1 MARASLEKLP
11 MEVLQSITNIL
22 DASHRRSVAS
32 FSLVN
37 RRCRL
42 AATCALFRTLSIRIE
57 NLESLAAA
65 IEQWTA
71 TLQPSDSFRHVRT
84 LKVRGDVYAD
94 WESHSRDQ
102 APDKEVAVTP
112 PFKYEDAWLPLV
124 RFMEV
129 LPSLKDMHFQCHGSL
144 PSALLPVLSYKHRSC
159 RLHLSNFS
167 LDSLR
172 VRLPKGCTSLIEPSA
187 HDLAIVSLPNL
198 RTIATDT
205 VWDNI
210 APTDYTPNA
219 LAEMLAHYCPW
230 VEDIDIISRRSESE
244 PSAFDYVHFPG
255 LKHAQEAKGKVNLS
269 SLSVGG
275 GWSEL
280 NSWDTHANLPALHTL
295 RLKNADAGLLGYET
309 SYGNYSSLKV
319 LELGNCQGGGLDYLG
334 NVVNIIPEFL
344 ESLVPLEEIA
354 ITGEI
359 RKETLDAVMVHHGA
373 SLRRLALPAASLSVS
388 QLSELNAK
396 ISGLEHLHI
405 TLRRTGGDA
414 DEVALYDTLAT
425 FPHLQSLIVE
435 LDCSIDITGDLGD
448 TNSFSYDDG
457 FMRQT
462 LVNRAIDATLAASIF
477 RRMASGSAPL
487 RSVEL
492 EVKNVA
498 EFNMLSDG
506 ASNAQEIGNPITH
519 FTRKWMCGW
528 DVRDDRQGEVA
539 AEECDESKRGRLLDE
554 EKNEV
559 RRLGAAEGAFRQLW
573 PETSGDW
580 RDDWKS
586 FPLQE

>member
-1 MARASLEKLP
+1 MLP
-11 MEVLQSITNIL
+11 MEVLQSITDVL
-22 DASHRRSVAS
+22 SVSHRRSVAN

-42 AATCALFRTLSIRIE
+42 AATFALFRTLSIRIE
-57 NLESLAAA
+57 NPESLVKA

-71 TLQPSDSFRHVRT
+71 TLKLSDSFRHVRT

-94 WESHSRDQ
+94 WQRRSQDRASDEEG
-102 APDKEVAVTP
+102 AFKP

-124 RFMEV
+124 RFMET

-144 PSALLPVLSYKHRSC
+144 PSALLPVLLGKHRSC

-172 VRLPKGCTSLIEPSA
+172 LRLPKGSTTLIEPSA

-219 LAEMLAHYCPW
+219 LAEILAHYCPW
-230 VEDIDIISRRSESE
+230 VSDVDIISRRSESE
-244 PSAFDYVHFPG
+244 HSAFEYVHFPG
-255 LKHAQEAKGKVNLS
+255 LKHAQEASRKVRLS
-269 SLSVGG
+269 SLSVAGD
-275 GWSEL
+275 WSEL
-280 NSWDTHANLPALHTL
+280 NSWDTHADLSTLHTL
-295 RLKNADAGLLGYET
+295 RLKSADAGLLGYET
-309 SYGNYSSLKV
+309 SQGNFASLKV
-319 LELGNCQGGGLDYLG
+319 LELGNCQGGGLDVLG
-334 NVVNIIPEFL
+334 NVVNVIPEFL
-344 ESLVPLEEIA
+344 KSLVPLEEIV

-359 RKETLDAVMVHHGA
+359 RKETLDAVLDHHGA
-373 SLRRLALPAASLSVS
+373 SLRRLALPAALVSVDR
-388 QLSELNAK
+388 LKEMNEK
-396 ISGLEHLHI
+396 IPWLEHLHI
-405 TLRRTGGDA
+405 GLRRTGGDA

-425 FPHLQSLIVE
+425 FPRLQSLIVE
-435 LDCSIDITGDLGD
+435 LDCSIDVAPDQGD
-448 TNSFSYDDG
+448 TNSFPYDDG
-457 FMRQT
+457 AMRHT
-462 LVNRAIDATLAASIF
+462 LVKRAIDATLAAWIF

-492 EVKNVA
+492 NVTNVA
-498 EFNMLSDG
+498 QFNMLSDG
-506 ASNAQEIGNPITH
+506 ASNAQEIGNPIRH

-528 DVRDDRQGEVA
+528 DVRDDREGEVA
-539 AEECDESKRGRLLDE
+539 AEECEESKRGRLLDE
-554 EKNEV
+554 EKDEV
-559 RRLGAAEGAFRQLW
+559 RGLGAAEGAFRHLL